1 MPKPARD
8 RRKLI
13 ICLFVLAVSAWDGTA
28 ADSREVE
35 VDGLPC
41 NDLCQAWLGY
51 RGGGDRVGSGV
62 GKAHPIVRPS
72 IRYDRSMA
80 SRPPSEFRRPETAA
94 ARMER
99 GSPTPVGSAP
109 KLFRSTASAKRV
121 RAPIRVA
128 QESVPLPSLRPG
140 TVSDRPAVPVKAPAP
155 PADRPPK
162 PSPGANE
169 AAVTSNTGVRRGAP
183 LGSAPP
189 PAVDRPAAADAPSPA
204 KEPTRNEPPAAAAVV
219 TPPAASPPPR
229 APRVAAAGPIGEEAE
244 PSAHVPPA
252 PAPVAAAPSTVVASL
267 PPRAEGGSSLRNDD
281 PSGRDTQEGVLR
293 PLPGSAGDSVSV
305 KIGQISAEPRGTD
318 VHVVVVNVLQH
329 EMKDVDVRCRAQDAQ
344 GLQVAESS
352 ARIASIAPSDVAFG
366 QVLFPSEI
374 TTRDNKFTCEVG
386 RIAAA
391 EGATP

>member
-1 MPKPARD
+1 MLKPARD
-8 RRKLI
+8 RHKLI
-13 ICLFVLAVSAWDGTA
+13 ICLFVLAASACAGTA

-51 RGGGDRVGSGV
+51 GRGGDRVGPGV
-62 GKAHPIVRPS
+62 EKAHPIGRPS
-72 IRYDRSMA
+72 MRYDRPMA
-80 SRPPSEFRRPETAA
+80 SRPPSQFRRPQTEV
-94 ARMER
+94 ARTEHD
-99 GSPTPVGSAP
+99 SSTPEGSAP
-109 KLFRSTASAKRV
+109 KVFRTTASAKHV
-121 RAPIRVA
+121 RPPIRVA
-128 QESVPLPSLRPG
+128 HESVPLPTPRPG
-140 TVSDRPAVPVKAPAP
+140 AVNGRPTVPVKAPA
-155 PADRPPK
+155 DRLPE
-162 PSPGANE
+162 PSPGITE
-169 AAVTSNTGVRRGAP
+169 AAVASNTGVRRDAP
-183 LGSAPP
+183 LGSAPS

-204 KEPTRNEPPAAAAVV
+204 KGSTRNEPPAAAAVAI
-219 TPPAASPPPR
+219 PSAASPLPR
-229 APRVAAAGPIGEEAE
+229 APRIDAAGPIGEEVE
-244 PSAHVPPA
+244 PSDHVPLD
-252 PAPVAAAPSTVVASL
+252 PAPVAVAPSTVVASL
-267 PPRAEGGSSLRNDD
+267 PPPAEGGSSLRNDD
-281 PSGRDTQEGVLR
+281 LSSRDTQDGVLQ
-293 PLPGSAGDSVSV
+293 PLPASAGDSVSV

-391 EGATP
+391 EGVTP